1 MWIKAGS
8 KAERGLPANWE
19 AIRAAVLRRDRYLCR
34 CSECQTNG
42 RVRTA
47 SEVDHVVP
55 RAEGIRRGWTLA
67 QINAMTNLAAIN
79 PECHKLK
86 SVKEM
91 GQSRRPR
98 IGIDGYPIAE

>member
-67 QINAMTNLAAIN
+67 QINAMIVAASMTRPPTVDVRRN
-79 PECHKLK
+79 RPA
-86 SVKEM
+86 
-91 GQSRRPR
+91 SRMASR
-98 IGIDGYPIAE
+98 IGRAHV